1 MGIANIN
8 NFIWCVQIVLLNKL
22 YGGVSLAP
30 PLKIPKAT
38 TFHYNGTSVAVFG

>member
-22 YGGVSLAP
+22 YGGVSLA
-30 PLKIPKAT
+30 
-38 TFHYNGTSVAVFG
+38 SVENS